1 MLAFT
6 KAVKEKQKLDK
17 DKIDYNKAEGLF
29 FDSEN
34 YKLLTEI
41 VSPPVTN
48 ETEDG
53 LNSRSNKQTNDP
65 DYVMEPESELDLVEP
80 KNKRKR
86 GRSESDPVE
95 PEVKRKRGGPTSLKP
110 LSELLTEIV
119 SKPVCFDSDTE
130 EGVNPRSNK
139 QTNDEH
145 CQFTDFSFT
154 FIFIHFEPYLLVI
167 FFVKL

>member
-65 DYVMEPESELDLVEP
+65 DYVMESESELDIVEA

-86 GRSESDPVE
+86 GRSKSE
-95 PEVKRKRGGPTSLKP
+95 
-110 LSELLTEIV
+110 SEL
-119 SKPVCFDSDTE
+119 
-130 EGVNPRSNK
+130 
-139 QTNDEH
+139 
-145 CQFTDFSFT
+145 DFVQWIT
-154 FIFIHFEPYLLVI
+154 F
-167 FFVKL
+167 

>member
-1 MLAFT
+1 MAFARVLA
-6 KAVKEKQKLDK
+6 EKKKRNK
-17 DKIDYNKAEGLF
+17 DSIDCKTMDGNF
-29 FDSEN
+29 FEYEN
-34 YKLLTEI
+34 YKMLTKI
-41 VSPPVTN
+41 ATPPVEKDT
-48 ETEDG
+48 
-53 LNSRSNKQTNDP
+53 
-65 DYVMEPESELDLVEP
+65 DYVMESESESELDPVEL

-86 GRSESDPVE
+86 GCLESDPVE
-95 PEVKRKRGGPTSLKP
+95 PEVKRKREGPTSLKP

-119 SKPVCFDSDTE
+119 SKPVCFDSETE

>member
-1 MLAFT
+1 MLAFS

-65 DYVMEPESELDLVEP
+65 DYVMESESELEP
-80 KNKRKR
+80 KNERKR
-86 GRSESDPVE
+86 GRLESD
-95 PEVKRKRGGPTSLKP
+95 
-110 LSELLTEIV
+110 
-119 SKPVCFDSDTE
+119 
-130 EGVNPRSNK
+130 
-139 QTNDEH
+139 
-145 CQFTDFSFT
+145 
-154 FIFIHFEPYLLVI
+154 LVQGM
-167 FFVKL
+167 